1 MKENTFRVSPL
12 PEDFVR
18 EIRSTRRDRRGN
30 EVSVRSDTDR
40 HQCRSCLRLT
50 DPNEPHLLLS
60 YTPFASDQP
69 YAETGPIF
77 IHEREC
83 EPYAATGSYPP
94 EFPHHDV
101 ALRAY
106 SAKNEIADARLV
118 GPDHVEDVI
127 AGLFEN
133 DRVAYIHA
141 RNGGYGCFM
150 FRIDRA

>member
-12 PEDFVR
+12 SEDFVR
-18 EIRSTRRDRRGN
+18 EIRSTREDRRGN
-30 EVSVRSDTDR
+30 EVSLRSDPGR
-40 HQCRSCLRLT
+40 HQCRACLRLT
-50 DPNEPHLLLS
+50 EPGERHLLLS
-60 YTPFASDQP
+60 YTPFESDHA

-83 EPYAATGSYPP
+83 EPYAADGYPS

-106 SAKNEIADARLV
+106 RATHEIADGRLV
-118 GPDHVEDVI
+118 GSDRVEDVI
-127 AGLFEN
+127 HDLFAN
-133 DRVAYIHA
+133 DGVAYIHA

>member
-12 PEDFVR
+12 SQDFVR
-18 EIRSTRRDRRGN
+18 EIRSTRKDRRGN
-30 EVSVRSDTDR
+30 EVSVRSDPGQ

-50 DPNEPHLLLS
+50 EPGERHLLLS
-60 YTPFASDQP
+60 HTPFESDHP

-83 EPYAATGSYPP
+83 EPFAADGYPP

-106 SAKNEIADARLV
+106 TAADEIADARLV
-118 GPDHVEDVI
+118 GPDRVEDVI
-127 AGLFEN
+127 AGFFGD
-133 DRVAYIHA
+133 DRVSYIHA

>member
-12 PEDFVR
+12 SEDFVR
-18 EIRSTRRDRRGN
+18 EIRSTRKDRRGN
-30 EVSVRSDTDR
+30 GVSVRSDPGR
-40 HQCRSCLRLT
+40 HQCRACLTLT
-50 DPNEPHLLLS
+50 EPGERHLLLS
-60 YTPFASDQP
+60 YTPFASDHP

-83 EPYAATGSYPP
+83 EPHACGGYPP

-106 SAKNEIADARLV
+106 TEADEIADARLV
-118 GPDHVEDVI
+118 GPDRVEDVI

-133 DRVAYIHA
+133 ASVSYIHA

>member
-12 PEDFVR
+12 SMDFVR
-18 EIRSTRRDRRGN
+18 EIRSTRKDRRGN
-30 EVSVRSDTDR
+30 AVSVRSDPER

-50 DPNEPHLLLS
+50 EPGERHLLLS
-60 YTPFASDQP
+60 YTPFASDHS

-83 EPYAATGSYPP
+83 EPYAAGGYPP

-106 SAKNEIADARLV
+106 SAENEIAAARLV
-118 GPDHVEDVI
+118 GPDRVEDVI

-133 DRVAYIHA
+133 ERVAYIHA

-150 FRIDRA
+150 FRIDRV